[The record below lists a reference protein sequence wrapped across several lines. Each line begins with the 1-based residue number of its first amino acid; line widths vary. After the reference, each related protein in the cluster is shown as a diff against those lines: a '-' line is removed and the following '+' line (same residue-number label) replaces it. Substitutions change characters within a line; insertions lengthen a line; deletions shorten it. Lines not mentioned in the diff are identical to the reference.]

1 MPTVPLRDMV
11 VFPHVSTP
19 ILIGRPF
26 SIEAV
31 RRAWEGN
38 KLIFLPVQYDK
49 DKEQVGEED
58 ISKVG
63 TIARILRVATVE
75 DNRLKV
81 IVEGLARGEAE
92 KYFFDDYIRAKV
104 KVIKD
109 EVPKLT
115 PEDRAL
121 MQEIKELLEQA
132 VAYGKRIIPDM
143 LYLIKSEEDP
153 VKFTDL
159 VASVLDLK
167 TEEALKLLE
176 TKDVRERLKL
186 IYQYL
191 LREVNLLELQH
202 KIREQARKTMEKE
215 QKEYFLRHQLKAIQ
229 EELGVG
235 KNPEV
240 EEYKKKLQRLKLP
253 KEVKEQIEKEIE
265 RLERLHPDSAEA
277 GVLRTWLDWVLEL
290 PWNKRTR
297 DRYDL
302 KRAKAIL
309 DEDHYDLEKI
319 KERIIEYL
327 AVRKLTKGK
336 NKGPILLFVG
346 PPGVGKTSLGRSIA
360 KALGRKFAR
369 ISLGGV
375 RDEAEIRGHRRTYVG
390 AMPGKIMQ
398 AIKRVGVKNPVL
410 MLDEIDKMAVSFQGD
425 PAAAL
430 LEVLD
435 PEQNKNFVDHYI
447 NLPFDLSEVIFICT
461 ANRLDTIP
469 LPLLDRMEVLRLSGY
484 SEEEKLEIAK
494 RHLIPKLI
502 KEHGF
507 KPEEVQFTD
516 EAILEIIRRYTHEA
530 GVRNLQRQIGA
541 VLRKLAVKK
550 LEGEQ
555 PPFVVTP
562 ELVRKLL
569 GTPRYIPSKKEKPM
583 VGVVTGLAW
592 TELGGEIMF
601 IEATKMP
608 GKGRLTL
615 TGKLGEVMKE
625 SAHTALS
632 YIKANAERYG
642 INPEDFEKYDVH
654 IHVPEAA
661 IPKDGPSAGV
671 ALATALLSLFTETP
685 VRNDI
690 AMTGEITLLGEVLPV
705 GGIKE
710 KILAAKRAGIYEVIL
725 PKENEKEVMEDLP
738 AFVRD
743 KMTFHFVDNVEQV
756 FDLALVKDKK
766 ETPKGENKKENSQKG
781 ELKNTDKTNREK
793 KSEKVPSGDNN
804 GKGNS

>member
-1 MPTVPLRDMV
+1 MGPISILKRLMVAVFAPPFGERNIELPEEILLFTVPLRDIV
-11 VFPHVSTP
+11 VFPHTSMP
-19 ILIGRPF
+19 LLIGRPF

-31 RRAWEGN
+31 RRAWESN
-38 KLIFLPVQYDK
+38 KLLFLPIQYDK
-49 DKEQVGEED
+49 EKEEVGEGD
-58 ISKVG
+58 ISKIG
-63 TIARILRVATVE
+63 TVARIIRVAAVE
-75 DNRLKV
+75 DNRLK
-81 IVEGLARGEAE
+81 ILVEGLARAEAE
-92 KYFFDDYIRAKV
+92 KYFFDDVVTAKV
-104 KVIKD
+104 KVFKEEI
-109 EVPKLT
+109 PPLT

-121 MQEIKELLEQA
+121 IQEIKDLLEKA
-132 VAYGKRIIPDM
+132 VSLGKRIIPDM
-143 LYLIKSEEDP
+143 LYLIKSEENP
-153 VKFTDL
+153 LKFADL

-167 TEEALKLLE
+167 THEALKLLE
-176 TKDVRERLKL
+176 TKDLKRRLKL
-186 IYQYL
+186 VYEYL
-191 LREVNLLELQH
+191 FREVSLLELQQ

-240 EEYKKKLQRLKLP
+240 EEYRKKLAKLKLP
-253 KEVKEQIEKEIE
+253 AEVKKQIEKEIE

-290 PWNKRTR
+290 PWNKKTR

-302 KRAKAIL
+302 KKAREIL
-309 DEDHYDLEKI
+309 DRDHYDLEKI
-319 KERIIEYL
+319 KERIIEFL

-336 NKGPILLFVG
+336 TKGPILLFAG

-360 KALGRKFAR
+360 EALGRKFAR

-494 RHLIPKLI
+494 KHLLPKLI
-502 KEHGF
+502 PQHGL
-507 KPEEVQFTD
+507 KPEEVIFTD
-516 EAILEIIRRYTHEA
+516 EALLEIIRRYTHEA
-530 GVRNLQRQIGA
+530 GVRNLQRQISA

-550 LEGEQ
+550 LEGEK
-555 PPFVVTP
+555 PPFEVTP
-562 ELVRKLL
+562 QLVRKFL
-569 GTPRYIPSKKEKPM
+569 GTPRYVPTKKEKPM

-601 IEATKMP
+601 IEAIKMK
-608 GKGRLTL
+608 GKGKLTL

-625 SAHTALS
+625 SAQTALS
-632 YIKANAERYG
+632 YIRANAERYG
-642 INPEDFEKYDVH
+642 VDPKVFEEYDVH

-661 IPKDGPSAGV
+661 IPKDGPSAGI
-671 ALATALLSLFTETP
+671 ALATALRSLFTETP

-690 AMTGEITLLGEVLPV
+690 AMTGEITLTGEVLPV

-725 PKENEKEVMEDLP
+725 PKENEKEVKEDLP
-738 AFVRD
+738 GFVRE
-743 KMTFHFVDNVEQV
+743 KMKFHFVGNVEEV
-756 FDLALVKDKK
+756 FNLALV
-766 ETPKGENKKENSQKG
+766 S
-781 ELKNTDKTNREK
+781 
-793 KSEKVPSGDNN
+793 
-804 GKGNS
+804 

>member
-1 MPTVPLRDMV
+1 MVVSFVPPMGMGKPQLPEELVLHTVPLRDLV

-19 ILIGRPF
+19 LLIGRPF

-49 DKEQVGEED
+49 EKEEVGEGD
-58 ISKVG
+58 ISKIG
-63 TIARILRVATVE
+63 TVARLLRIATVE

-81 IVEGLARGEAE
+81 VVEGLARGEAE
-92 KYFFDDYIRAKV
+92 KYFFDDVITAKV
-104 KVIKD
+104 KVLKEEIT
-109 EVPKLT
+109 ELS

-121 MQEIKELLEQA
+121 IQEIKDLLEQA

-143 LYLIKSEEDP
+143 LYLIKSEENP
-153 VKFTDL
+153 AKFADL

-176 TKDVRERLKL
+176 TQDLKERLKL
-186 IYQYL
+186 IHQYL
-191 LREVNLLELQH
+191 YREVNLLELQQR
-202 KIREQARKTMEKE
+202 IREQARRTMEKE

-240 EEYKKKLQRLKLP
+240 EEYRKKLEALKLP
-253 KEVKEQIEKEIE
+253 EEIKEQIEKEIE

-277 GVLRTWLDWVLEL
+277 GVLRTWLDWVLSL

-302 KRAKAIL
+302 KRARKIL
-309 DEDHYDLEKI
+309 DRDHYDLEKI

-336 NKGPILLFVG
+336 TKGPILLFVG
-346 PPGVGKTSLGRSIA
+346 PPGVGKTSLGKSIA
-360 KALGRKFAR
+360 EALNRKFIR

-398 AIKRVGVKNPVL
+398 AIRKVGVKNPVM

-435 PEQNKNFVDHYI
+435 PEQNKEFVDHYI

-502 KEHGF
+502 PEHGL

-550 LEGEQ
+550 LEGEK

-569 GTPRYIPSKKEKPM
+569 GTPRYIPTKKEKPL

-601 IEATKMP
+601 IEAIKMK
-608 GKGRLTL
+608 GKGKLIL
-615 TGKLGEVMKE
+615 TGKLGEVMRE
-625 SAHTALS
+625 SAQAALS
-632 YIKANAERYG
+632 YIRANAERYG
-642 INPEDFEKYDVH
+642 IDPEVFDKYDVH

-671 ALATALLSLFTETP
+671 ALATALRSLFTDTP

-690 AMTGEITLLGEVLPV
+690 AMTGEITLIGEVLPV

-738 AFVRD
+738 EFVRE
-743 KMTFHFVDNVEQV
+743 KMRFHFVDNVEQV
-756 FDLALVKDKK
+756 FDLALVKD
-766 ETPKGENKKENSQKG
+766 GE
-781 ELKNTDKTNREK
+781 
-793 KSEKVPSGDNN
+793 KSHRRD
-804 GKGNS
+804 

>member
-1 MPTVPLRDMV
+1 MAFIGGNLFEKLELPEEILLNTVPLRDLV
-11 VFPHVSTP
+11 VFPNTVMP
-19 ILIGRPF
+19 LFIGRPF
-26 SIEAV
+26 SVEAI

-38 KLIFLPVQYDK
+38 KFIFLPVQYDK
-49 DKEQVGEED
+49 EKEEVTEED
-58 ISKVG
+58 ISKFG
-63 TIARILRVATVE
+63 TVAKILRVATVE

-81 IVEGLARGEAE
+81 LVQGLSRGEALN
-92 KYFFDDYIRAKV
+92 YFFNEAITAKV
-104 KVIKD
+104 KVLK
-109 EVPKLT
+109 ETVGELSL
-115 PEDRAL
+115 EDKAL
-121 MQEIKELLEQA
+121 IQEIKDLLDNA
-132 VAYGKRIIPDM
+132 VALGKKVLPDL
-143 LYLIKSEEDP
+143 LYLIKSLEDP

-159 VASVLDLK
+159 VASVLELK
-167 TEEALKLLE
+167 TEEALELLQTTDVKQRLKKVYEYLYREVSLLE
-176 TKDVRERLKL
+176 
-186 IYQYL
+186 IQ
-191 LREVNLLELQH
+191 Q

-240 EEYKKKLQRLKLP
+240 EEYKKKLEALKLP
-253 KEVKEQIEKEIE
+253 KEIKEQIEKEIE

-277 GVLRTWLDWVLEL
+277 GVLRTWLDWVLSL
-290 PWNKRTR
+290 PWNKKTR
-297 DRYDL
+297 DIYNLD
-302 KRAKAIL
+302 RARKIL

-319 KERIIEYL
+319 KDRIIEYL

-336 NKGPILLFVG
+336 TKGPILLFVG

-390 AMPGKIMQ
+390 AMPGKIIQ

-410 MLDEIDKMAVSFQGD
+410 MLDEIDKMSISFQGD

-502 KEHGF
+502 PEHGF
-507 KPEEVQFTD
+507 KPEEVRFTD

-530 GVRNLQRQIGA
+530 CVRNLQRQIGA

-550 LEGEQ
+550 LQGEK

-562 ELVRKLL
+562 DLVRKFL
-569 GTPRYIPSKKEKPM
+569 GTPRYVPTKKKEPK

-601 IEATKMP
+601 IEAIKMK
-608 GKGRLTL
+608 GKGRLIL

-625 SAHTALS
+625 SAQTALS
-632 YIKANAERYG
+632 FIRANAEKYG
-642 INPEDFEKYDVH
+642 IDPEDFEKYDVH

-661 IPKDGPSAGV
+661 IPKDGPSAGI
-671 ALATALLSLFTETP
+671 AIATALLSVFTNRK

-690 AMTGEITLLGEVLPV
+690 AMTGEITLTGEVLPV
-705 GGIKE
+705 GGLKE
-710 KILAAKRAGIYEVIL
+710 KILAAKRAEIYEVIL
-725 PKENEKEVMEDLP
+725 PKDNEKEVMEDLP
-738 AFVRD
+738 SFVRE
-743 KMTFHFVDNVEQV
+743 KMKFHFVKDVNTV
-756 FDLALVKDKK
+756 FDLALLS
-766 ETPKGENKKENSQKG
+766 T
-781 ELKNTDKTNREK
+781 
-793 KSEKVPSGDNN
+793 
-804 GKGNS
+804 

>member
-1 MPTVPLRDMV
+1 MFTNPFGTPELPERLSLPTVPLRDLV
-11 VFPHVSTP
+11 VFPHTVSP
-19 ILIGRPF
+19 LFVGRPF

-31 RRAWEGN
+31 RRAWEGD
-38 KLIFLPVQYDK
+38 KLIFLPVQFDK
-49 DKEQVGEED
+49 DKEEVSEGD
-58 ISKVG
+58 FSKVG
-63 TIARILRVATVE
+63 TVARILRLTSIE

-81 IVEGLARGEAE
+81 LVQGLSRGEALS
-92 KYFFDDYIRAKV
+92 YGFGDYITADV
-104 KVIKD
+104 KVLK
-109 EVPKLT
+109 EKPSELSV
-115 PEDRAL
+115 EDRAL
-121 MQEIKELLEQA
+121 IQEIKELLDRA
-132 VAYGKRIIPDM
+132 VALGKKVIPDM
-143 LYLIKSEEDP
+143 LYLIKSTDDP
-153 VKFTDL
+153 AKLTDL
-159 VASVLDLK
+159 VASILDLK
-167 TEEALKLLE
+167 TPEALELLE
-176 TKDVRERLKL
+176 TTDVRERLKKV
-186 IYQYL
+186 YEL
-191 LREVNLLELQH
+191 LAREVTLLEIQQ
-202 KIREQARKTMEKE
+202 KIREQARKTVEKE

-229 EELGVG
+229 EELGMG

-240 EEYKKKLQRLKLP
+240 EEYRKKLQKLKLP

-302 KRAKAIL
+302 KRAEEIL
-309 DEDHYDLEKI
+309 NRDHYDLEKI
-319 KERIIEYL
+319 KERIVEYL

-336 NKGPILLFVG
+336 TKGPILLFVG

-360 KALGRKFAR
+360 KALGRKFER

-398 AIKRVGVKNPVL
+398 AIKRAGVKNPVL
-410 MLDEIDKMAVSFQGD
+410 MLDEIDKLAVSYQGD

-461 ANRLDTIP
+461 ANRTDTIP
-469 LPLLDRMEVLRLSGY
+469 TPLLDRMETLRLSGY

-502 KEHGF
+502 PEHGL
-507 KPEEVQFTD
+507 KPDEVEFTD

-541 VLRKLAVKK
+541 VLRKVALKK
-550 LEGEQ
+550 LKGEK
-555 PPFVVTP
+555 PPFVITA
-562 ELVRKLL
+562 EDVRKFL
-569 GTPRYIPSKKEKPM
+569 GTPRYIPSKKEKPS

-601 IEATKMP
+601 IEATKLQG
-608 GKGRLTL
+608 GKGKLIL

-625 SAHTALS
+625 SAQTALS
-632 YIKANAERYG
+632 FIRANADKYG
-642 INPEDFEKYDVH
+642 INPEDFDKYDIH

-661 IPKDGPSAGV
+661 IPKDGPSAGI
-671 ALATALLSLFTETP
+671 ALATALLSVFTERP

-690 AMTGEITLLGEVLPV
+690 AMTGEITLTGEVLPV

-725 PKENEKEVMEDLP
+725 PKENEKEVREDLP
-738 AFVRD
+738 DFVRD
-743 KMTFHFVDNVEQV
+743 KMNFHFVDRV
-756 FDLALVKDKK
+756 
-766 ETPKGENKKENSQKG
+766 
-781 ELKNTDKTNREK
+781 
-793 KSEKVPSGDNN
+793 EKVFEKALLD
-804 GKGNS
+804 

>member
-1 MPTVPLRDMV
+1 MVAVFAPPFGEKNIELPEELVLFTVPLRDIV
-11 VFPHVSTP
+11 VFPHISMP
-19 ILIGRPF
+19 LLIGRPF

-31 RRAWEGN
+31 RRAWESN
-38 KLIFLPVQYDK
+38 RLIFLPVQYDK
-49 DKEQVGEED
+49 EKEEVGEED
-58 ISKVG
+58 ISKIG
-63 TIARILRVATVE
+63 TVARIIRIATVE
-75 DNRLKV
+75 DNRLK
-81 IVEGLARGEAE
+81 ILVEGLARAEAE
-92 KYFFDDYIRAKV
+92 KYFFDDVVTAKV
-104 KVIKD
+104 KILKE
-109 EVPKLT
+109 EVPELT
-115 PEDRAL
+115 PEDKAL
-121 MQEIKELLEQA
+121 IQEIKELLEKA
-132 VAYGKRIIPDM
+132 VSLGKRIIPDM

-153 VKFTDL
+153 VKFADF

-167 TEEALKLLE
+167 THDALKLLE
-176 TKDVRERLKL
+176 TRDLRERLKL
-186 IYQYL
+186 AYQFLYK
-191 LREVNLLELQH
+191 EVSLLELQQR
-202 KIREQARKTMEKE
+202 IREQARKTMEKE
-215 QKEYFLRHQLKAIQ
+215 QREYFLRHQLKAIQ

-240 EEYKKKLQRLKLP
+240 EEYREKLSKLNLP
-253 KEVKEQIEKEIE
+253 AEVKKQIEKEME

-290 PWNKRTR
+290 PWNKKTR
-297 DRYDL
+297 DRYNL
-302 KRAKAIL
+302 KRAKEIL
-309 DEDHYDLEKI
+309 DRDHYDLEKI
-319 KERIIEYL
+319 KERITEFL

-336 NKGPILLFVG
+336 TKGPILLFVG

-360 KALGRKFAR
+360 EALGRKFVR

-398 AIKRVGVKNPVL
+398 AIKRAGVKNPVL

-494 RHLIPKLI
+494 KHLIPKLI
-502 KEHGF
+502 PQHGL
-507 KPEEVQFTD
+507 KREEVLFTD
-516 EAILEIIRRYTHEA
+516 EALLEIIRRYTHEA
-530 GVRNLQRQIGA
+530 GVRNLQRQISA

-550 LEGEQ
+550 LEGEK
-555 PPFVVTP
+555 PPFKITP
-562 ELVRKLL
+562 ESVRKFL
-569 GTPRYIPSKKEKPM
+569 GTPRYVPSKKEKPM

-601 IEATKMP
+601 IEAIKMK
-608 GKGRLTL
+608 GKGKLTL

-625 SAHTALS
+625 SAQTALS
-632 YIKANAERYG
+632 YIRANAEKYG
-642 INPEDFEKYDVH
+642 IDSKVFEEYDVH

-661 IPKDGPSAGV
+661 IPKDGPSAGI
-671 ALATALLSLFTETP
+671 ALATALRSLFTDTP
-685 VRNDI
+685 VRNDL
-690 AMTGEITLLGEVLPV
+690 AMTGEITLTGEVLPV

-725 PKENEKEVMEDLP
+725 PKENEKEVTEDLP
-738 AFVRD
+738 EFVRD
-743 KMTFHFVDNVEQV
+743 KMKFHFVENVEQV
-756 FDLALVKDKK
+756 FDLALV
-766 ETPKGENKKENSQKG
+766 
-781 ELKNTDKTNREK
+781 R
-793 KSEKVPSGDNN
+793 
-804 GKGNS
+804 

>member
-1 MPTVPLRDMV
+1 MAFIGGNIFEKIELPEEILLNTVPLRDLV
-11 VFPHVSTP
+11 VFPNTVMP
-19 ILIGRPF
+19 LFIGRPF
-26 SIEAV
+26 SVEAV

-38 KLIFLPVQYDK
+38 KLLFLPVQYDK
-49 DKEQVGEED
+49 EKEEINEKD
-58 ISKVG
+58 ISKFG
-63 TIARILRVATVE
+63 TVAKILRVATVE

-81 IVEGLARGEAE
+81 LVQGLSRGEALN
-92 KYFFDDYIRAKV
+92 YFFDDAITAKV
-104 KVIKD
+104 KVLKERIG
-109 EVPKLT
+109 ELSL
-115 PEDRAL
+115 EDKAL
-121 MQEIKELLEQA
+121 LQEIKELLDNA
-132 VAYGKRIIPDM
+132 VALGKKVLPDL
-143 LYLIKSEEDP
+143 LYLIKSLEDP

-159 VASVLDLK
+159 VASVLELK
-167 TEEALKLLE
+167 TEEALELLQ
-176 TKDVRERLKL
+176 TTDVKQRLKK
-186 IYQYL
+186 IYEYL
-191 LREVNLLELQH
+191 YREVNLLEIQQ

-240 EEYKKKLQRLKLP
+240 EEYKKKLEALKLP
-253 KEVKEQIEKEIE
+253 KEIKEQIEKEIE

-277 GVLRTWLDWVLEL
+277 GVLRTWLDWVLSL
-290 PWNKRTR
+290 PWNKKTR
-297 DRYDL
+297 DIYDL
-302 KRAKAIL
+302 ERAKKIL

-336 NKGPILLFVG
+336 TKGPILLFVG

-398 AIKRVGVKNPVL
+398 AIKRAGVKNPVL

-494 RHLIPKLI
+494 KHLIPKLI
-502 KEHGF
+502 PQHGL
-507 KPEEVQFTD
+507 KREEVLFTD
-516 EAILEIIRRYTHEA
+516 EALLEIIRRYTHEA
-530 GVRNLQRQIGA
+530 GVRNLQRQISA

-550 LEGEQ
+550 LEGEK
-555 PPFVVTP
+555 PPFKITP
-562 ELVRKLL
+562 ESVRKFL
-569 GTPRYIPSKKEKPM
+569 GTPRYVPSKKEKPM

-601 IEATKMP
+601 IEAIKMK
-608 GKGRLTL
+608 GKGKLTL

-625 SAHTALS
+625 SAQTALS
-632 YIKANAERYG
+632 YIRANAEKYG
-642 INPEDFEKYDVH
+642 IDSKVFEEYDVH

-661 IPKDGPSAGV
+661 IPKDGPSAGI
-671 ALATALLSLFTETP
+671 ALATALRSLFTDTP
-685 VRNDI
+685 VRNDL
-690 AMTGEITLLGEVLPV
+690 AMTGEITLTGEVLPV

-725 PKENEKEVMEDLP
+725 PKENEKEVTEDLP
-738 AFVRD
+738 EFVRD
-743 KMTFHFVDNVEQV
+743 KMKFHFVENVEQV
-756 FDLALVKDKK
+756 FDLALV
-766 ETPKGENKKENSQKG
+766 
-781 ELKNTDKTNREK
+781 R
-793 KSEKVPSGDNN
+793 
-804 GKGNS
+804 

>member
-1 MPTVPLRDMV
+1 MVAVFAPPFGERNIELPEEILLFTVPLRDIV
-11 VFPHVSTP
+11 VFPHTSMP
-19 ILIGRPF
+19 LLIGRPF

-31 RRAWEGN
+31 RRAWESN
-38 KLIFLPVQYDK
+38 KLLFLPIQYDK
-49 DKEQVGEED
+49 EKEEVGEGD
-58 ISKVG
+58 ISKIG
-63 TIARILRVATVE
+63 TVARIIRVAAVE
-75 DNRLKV
+75 DNRLK
-81 IVEGLARGEAE
+81 ILVEGLARAEAE
-92 KYFFDDYIRAKV
+92 KYFFDDVVTAKV
-104 KVIKD
+104 KVFKEEI
-109 EVPKLT
+109 PPLT

-121 MQEIKELLEQA
+121 IQEIKDLLEKA
-132 VAYGKRIIPDM
+132 VSLGKRIIPDM
-143 LYLIKSEEDP
+143 LYLIKSEENP
-153 VKFTDL
+153 LKFADL

-167 TEEALKLLE
+167 THEALKLLE
-176 TKDVRERLKL
+176 TKDLKRRLKL
-186 IYQYL
+186 IYEYL
-191 LREVNLLELQH
+191 FREVSLLELQQ

-240 EEYKKKLQRLKLP
+240 EEYRKKLAKLKLP
-253 KEVKEQIEKEIE
+253 AEVKKQIEKEIE

-290 PWNKRTR
+290 PWNKKTR

-302 KRAKAIL
+302 KKAREIL
-309 DEDHYDLEKI
+309 DRDHYDLEKI
-319 KERIIEYL
+319 KERIIEFL

-336 NKGPILLFVG
+336 TKGPILLFAG

-360 KALGRKFAR
+360 EALGRKFAR

-494 RHLIPKLI
+494 KHLLPKLI
-502 KEHGF
+502 PQHGL
-507 KPEEVQFTD
+507 KPEEVIFTD
-516 EAILEIIRRYTHEA
+516 EALLEIIRRYTHEA
-530 GVRNLQRQIGA
+530 GVRNLQRQISA

-550 LEGEQ
+550 LEGEK
-555 PPFVVTP
+555 PPFEVTP
-562 ELVRKLL
+562 QLVRKFL
-569 GTPRYIPSKKEKPM
+569 GTPRYVPTKKEKPM

-601 IEATKMP
+601 IEAIKMK
-608 GKGRLTL
+608 GKGKLTL

-625 SAHTALS
+625 SAQTALS
-632 YIKANAERYG
+632 YIRANAERYG
-642 INPEDFEKYDVH
+642 VDPKVFEEYDVH

-661 IPKDGPSAGV
+661 IPKDGPSAGI
-671 ALATALLSLFTETP
+671 ALATALRSLFTETP

-690 AMTGEITLLGEVLPV
+690 AMTGEITLTGEVLPV

-725 PKENEKEVMEDLP
+725 PKENEKEVKEDLP
-738 AFVRD
+738 GFVRE
-743 KMTFHFVDNVEQV
+743 KMKFHFVGNVEEV
-756 FDLALVKDKK
+756 FNLALV
-766 ETPKGENKKENSQKG
+766 S
-781 ELKNTDKTNREK
+781 
-793 KSEKVPSGDNN
+793 
-804 GKGNS
+804 

>member
-1 MPTVPLRDMV
+1 MVAVFAPPFGERNIELPEEILLFTVPLRDIV
-11 VFPHVSTP
+11 VFPHTSMP
-19 ILIGRPF
+19 LLIGRPF

-31 RRAWEGN
+31 RRAWESN
-38 KLIFLPVQYDK
+38 KLLFLPIQYDK
-49 DKEQVGEED
+49 EKEEVGEGD
-58 ISKVG
+58 ISKIG
-63 TIARILRVATVE
+63 TVARIIRVAAVE
-75 DNRLKV
+75 DNRLK
-81 IVEGLARGEAE
+81 ILVEGLARAEAE
-92 KYFFDDYIRAKV
+92 KYFFDDVVTAKV
-104 KVIKD
+104 KVFKEEI
-109 EVPKLT
+109 PPLT

-121 MQEIKELLEQA
+121 IQEIKDLLEKA
-132 VAYGKRIIPDM
+132 VSLGKRIIPDM
-143 LYLIKSEEDP
+143 LYLIKSEENP
-153 VKFTDL
+153 LKFADL

-167 TEEALKLLE
+167 THEALKLLE
-176 TKDVRERLKL
+176 TKDLKRRLKL
-186 IYQYL
+186 VYEYL
-191 LREVNLLELQH
+191 FREVSLLELQQ

-240 EEYKKKLQRLKLP
+240 EEYRKKLAKLKLP
-253 KEVKEQIEKEIE
+253 AEVKKQIEKEIE

-290 PWNKRTR
+290 PWNKKTR

-302 KRAKAIL
+302 KKAREIL
-309 DEDHYDLEKI
+309 DRDHYDLEKI
-319 KERIIEYL
+319 KERIIEFL

-336 NKGPILLFVG
+336 TKGPILLFAG

-360 KALGRKFAR
+360 EALGRKFAR

-494 RHLIPKLI
+494 KHLLPKLI
-502 KEHGF
+502 PQHGL
-507 KPEEVQFTD
+507 KPEEVIFTD
-516 EAILEIIRRYTHEA
+516 EALLEIIRRYTHEA
-530 GVRNLQRQIGA
+530 GVRNLQRQISA

-550 LEGEQ
+550 LEGEK
-555 PPFVVTP
+555 PPFEVTP
-562 ELVRKLL
+562 QLVRKFL
-569 GTPRYIPSKKEKPM
+569 GTPRYVPTKKEKPM

-601 IEATKMP
+601 IEAIKMK
-608 GKGRLTL
+608 GKGKLTL

-625 SAHTALS
+625 SAQTALS
-632 YIKANAERYG
+632 YIRANAERYG
-642 INPEDFEKYDVH
+642 VDPKVFEEYDVH

-661 IPKDGPSAGV
+661 IPKDGPSAGI
-671 ALATALLSLFTETP
+671 ALATALRSLFTETP

-690 AMTGEITLLGEVLPV
+690 AMTGEITLTGEVLPV

-725 PKENEKEVMEDLP
+725 PKENEKEVKEDLP
-738 AFVRD
+738 GFVRE
-743 KMTFHFVDNVEQV
+743 KMKFHFVGNVEEV
-756 FDLALVKDKK
+756 FNLALV
-766 ETPKGENKKENSQKG
+766 S
-781 ELKNTDKTNREK
+781 
-793 KSEKVPSGDNN
+793 
-804 GKGNS
+804 

>member
-1 MPTVPLRDMV
+1 MGKPQLPEELVLNTVPLRDLV

-19 ILIGRPF
+19 LLIGRPF

-38 KLIFLPVQYDK
+38 KLLFLPVQYDK
-49 DKEQVGEED
+49 DKEEVGEGD

-63 TIARILRVATVE
+63 TVARLLRIATVE
-75 DNRLKV
+75 DNRLKIV
-81 IVEGLARGEAE
+81 VEGLARGEAE
-92 KYFFDDYIRAKV
+92 KYFFDDVITAKV
-104 KVIKD
+104 KILK
-109 EVPKLT
+109 EEIPELS

-121 MQEIKELLEQA
+121 IQEIKDLLEKA

-143 LYLIKSEEDP
+143 LYTIKGEDNP
-153 VKFTDL
+153 VKFADL

-176 TKDVRERLKL
+176 TKDLKERLKL
-186 IYQYL
+186 IHQYL
-191 LREVNLLELQH
+191 YREVNLLELQQ
-202 KIREQARKTMEKE
+202 KIREQARRTMEKE

-240 EEYKKKLQRLKLP
+240 EEYRKKLAKLKLP
-253 KEVKEQIEKEIE
+253 KEIREQIEKEIE

-277 GVLRTWLDWVLEL
+277 GVLRTWLDWVLDL

-302 KRAKAIL
+302 KRAREIL
-309 DEDHYDLEKI
+309 DRDHYDLEKI

-327 AVRKLTKGK
+327 AVRKLTRGK
-336 NKGPILLFVG
+336 TKGPILLFAG
-346 PPGVGKTSLGRSIA
+346 PPGVGKTSLGKSIA

-502 KEHGF
+502 PEHGL
-507 KPEEVQFTD
+507 KPEEVRFTD

-550 LEGEQ
+550 LEGEK

-569 GTPRYIPSKKEKPM
+569 GTPRYIPSKKEKPL

-601 IEATKMP
+601 IEAIKMK

-625 SAHTALS
+625 SAQTALS
-632 YIKANAERYG
+632 YIRANAEKYG
-642 INPEDFEKYDVH
+642 IDSEMFDKYDVH

-671 ALATALLSLFTETP
+671 ALATALRSLFTDTP

-690 AMTGEITLLGEVLPV
+690 AMTGEITLIGEVLPV

-738 AFVRD
+738 EFVRE
-743 KMTFHFVDNVEQV
+743 KMKFHFVDNVEQV
-756 FDLALVKDKK
+756 FDLALVK
-766 ETPKGENKKENSQKG
+766 EGENQPQGENKENK
-781 ELKNTDKTNREK
+781 
-793 KSEKVPSGDNN
+793 PS
-804 GKGNS
+804 

>member
-1 MPTVPLRDMV
+1 MVAVFAPPFGERNIELPEEILLFTVPLRDIV
-11 VFPHVSTP
+11 VFPHTSMP
-19 ILIGRPF
+19 LLIGRPF

-31 RRAWEGN
+31 RRAWESN
-38 KLIFLPVQYDK
+38 KLLFLPIQYDK
-49 DKEQVGEED
+49 EKEEVGEGD

-63 TIARILRVATVE
+63 TVARIIRVAAVE
-75 DNRLKV
+75 DNRLK
-81 IVEGLARGEAE
+81 ILVEGLARAEAE
-92 KYFFDDYIRAKV
+92 KYFFDDVVTAKV
-104 KVIKD
+104 KVFKEEI
-109 EVPKLT
+109 PPLT
-115 PEDRAL
+115 PEDKAL
-121 MQEIKELLEQA
+121 IQEIKELLEKA
-132 VAYGKRIIPDM
+132 VSLGKRIIPDM
-143 LYLIKSEEDP
+143 LYLIKSEENP
-153 VKFTDL
+153 LKFADL

-167 TEEALKLLE
+167 TPEALKLLE
-176 TKDVRERLKL
+176 TKDLRQRLKL
-186 IYQYL
+186 IYEYL
-191 LREVNLLELQH
+191 YREVSLLELQQ

-240 EEYKKKLQRLKLP
+240 EEYRKKLAKLKLP
-253 KEVKEQIEKEIE
+253 AEVKKQIEKEIE

-290 PWNKRTR
+290 PWNKKTR

-302 KRAKAIL
+302 KRAREIL
-309 DEDHYDLEKI
+309 DRDHYDLEKI
-319 KERIIEYL
+319 KERITEYL

-336 NKGPILLFVG
+336 SKGPILLFVG

-360 KALGRKFAR
+360 EALGRKFAR

-461 ANRLDTIP
+461 ANRVDTIP

-494 RHLIPKLI
+494 RHLLPKLI
-502 KEHGF
+502 PQHGL
-507 KPEEVQFTD
+507 KPEEVIFTD
-516 EAILEIIRRYTHEA
+516 EALLEIIRRYTHEA
-530 GVRNLQRQIGA
+530 GVRNLQRQISA

-550 LEGEQ
+550 LEGEK
-555 PPFVVTP
+555 PPFEVTP
-562 ELVRKLL
+562 QLVRKFL
-569 GTPRYIPSKKEKPM
+569 GTPRYVPTKKEKPM

-601 IEATKMP
+601 IEAIKMK
-608 GKGRLTL
+608 GKGKLTL
-615 TGKLGEVMKE
+615 TGKLGDVMKE
-625 SAHTALS
+625 SAQTALS
-632 YIKANAERYG
+632 YIRANAEKYG
-642 INPEDFEKYDVH
+642 IDPKVFEEYDVH

-661 IPKDGPSAGV
+661 IPKDGPSAGI
-671 ALATALLSLFTETP
+671 ALATALRSLFTDTP

-690 AMTGEITLLGEVLPV
+690 AMTGEITLTGEVLPV

-725 PKENEKEVMEDLP
+725 PKENKKEVTEDLP
-738 AFVRD
+738 EFVRD
-743 KMTFHFVDNVEQV
+743 KMKFHFVGNVEEV
-756 FDLALVKDKK
+756 FNLALV
-766 ETPKGENKKENSQKG
+766 S
-781 ELKNTDKTNREK
+781 
-793 KSEKVPSGDNN
+793 
-804 GKGNS
+804 

>member
-1 MPTVPLRDMV
+1 MMVELGIPNFNNSELPDRLTLPTVPLRDLV
-11 VFPHVSTP
+11 IFPNTVSP
-19 ILIGRPF
+19 LFVGRPF

-38 KLIFLPVQYDK
+38 KLIFLPVQF
-49 DKEQVGEED
+49 DKEKEEITEED
-58 ISKVG
+58 FSKVG
-63 TIARILRVATVE
+63 TVARILRLSTIE
-75 DNRLKV
+75 DNRLKILV
-81 IVEGLARGEAE
+81 QGLSRGEAIN
-92 KYFFDDYIRAKV
+92 YSFGDYIKADV
-104 KVIKD
+104 KVLKDKPIKLS
-109 EVPKLT
+109 V
-115 PEDRAL
+115 EDKAL
-121 MQEIKELLEQA
+121 IQEIKELLDRA
-132 VAYGKRIIPDM
+132 VELGKKVIPDM
-143 LYLIKSEEDP
+143 LYLIKSTEDP
-153 VKFTDL
+153 AKLTDL
-159 VASVLDLK
+159 VASILELK
-167 TEEALKLLE
+167 TPEALELLE
-176 TKDVRERLKL
+176 TTDVRQRLKKV
-186 IYQYL
+186 YEL
-191 LREVNLLELQH
+191 LSREVNLLEIQN
-202 KIREQARKTMEKE
+202 KIREQARKTVEKE

-229 EELGVG
+229 EELGMG

-240 EEYKKKLQRLKLP
+240 EEYRKKLQKSKLP

-290 PWNKRTR
+290 PWNKKTR

-302 KRAKAIL
+302 KRAEEIL
-309 DEDHYDLEKI
+309 NRDHYDLDKI

-336 NKGPILLFVG
+336 TKGPILLFVG

-360 KALGRKFAR
+360 KALGRKFER

-398 AIKRVGVKNPVL
+398 AIKRTGVKNPVL
-410 MLDEIDKMAVSFQGD
+410 MLDEIDKLAVSYQGD

-461 ANRLDTIP
+461 ANRTDTIP
-469 LPLLDRMEVLRLSGY
+469 PPLLDRMEPLRLSGY

-502 KEHGF
+502 PEHGL
-507 KPEEVQFTD
+507 KPEEVKFTD

-541 VLRKLAVKK
+541 VLRKVALKK
-550 LEGEQ
+550 LQGEK
-555 PPFVVTP
+555 PPFVITA
-562 ELVRKLL
+562 EDVRKFL
-569 GTPRYIPSKKEKPM
+569 GTPRYISSKKEKPA

-592 TELGGEIMF
+592 TELGGDIMF
-601 IEATKMP
+601 IEATKLQG
-608 GKGRLTL
+608 GKGKLIL

-625 SAHTALS
+625 SAQTALS
-632 YIKANAERYG
+632 FIRANADKYG
-642 INPEDFEKYDVH
+642 INPEDFDKYDIH

-661 IPKDGPSAGV
+661 IPKDGPSAGI
-671 ALATALLSLFTETP
+671 ALATALLSIFTERP
-685 VRNDI
+685 VRSDI
-690 AMTGEITLLGEVLPV
+690 AMTGEITLTGEVLPV

-710 KILAAKRAGIYEVIL
+710 KILAAKRAGIYDVIL
-725 PKENEKEVMEDLP
+725 PKENEKEVKEDLP
-738 AFVRD
+738 DFVRD
-743 KMTFHFVDNVEQV
+743 KMNFHFVDRVEQV
-756 FDLALVKDKK
+756 FD
-766 ETPKGENKKENSQKG
+766 
-781 ELKNTDKTNREK
+781 
-793 KSEKVPSGDNN
+793 KVLLD
-804 GKGNS
+804 

>member
-1 MPTVPLRDMV
+1 MAIAFVPPFEGNKFSLPEELLLNTVPLRDLV

-19 ILIGRPF
+19 LLIGRPF

-38 KLIFLPVQYDK
+38 RLIFLPVQYDK
-49 DKEQVGEED
+49 DKEEVSEGD

-63 TIARILRVATVE
+63 TVARILRLTTVE

-81 IVEGLARGEAE
+81 VVEGLSRGEAE
-92 KYFFDDYIRAKV
+92 KYFFDDIITAKV
-104 KVIKD
+104 KVLKESIP
-109 EVPKLT
+109 ELG

-121 MQEIKELLEQA
+121 IQEIKNLLDKA
-132 VAYGKRIIPDM
+132 VAYGKRIFPDM
-143 LYLIKSEEDP
+143 LYTIKSEENP
-153 VKFTDL
+153 IRFADL
-159 VASVLDLK
+159 VASILDLN
-167 TEEALKLLE
+167 TSEALKILE
-176 TKDVRERLKL
+176 TKDLKERLKL
-186 IYQYL
+186 IHQYL
-191 LREVNLLELQH
+191 YREVNLLELQQ
-202 KIREQARKTMEKE
+202 KIREQARRTMEKE

-240 EEYKKKLQRLKLP
+240 EEYRKKLQKLKLP
-253 KEVKEQIEKEIE
+253 KEIKEQIEKEIE

-277 GVLRTWLDWVLEL
+277 GVLRTWLDWVLDL
-290 PWNKRTR
+290 PWNKKTR

-302 KRAKAIL
+302 KRAREIL
-309 DEDHYDLEKI
+309 DRDHYDLEKI

-336 NKGPILLFVG
+336 TKGPILLFAG
-346 PPGVGKTSLGRSIA
+346 PPGVGKTSLGKSIA

-502 KEHGF
+502 PEHGL

-550 LEGEQ
+550 LQGEK

-569 GTPRYIPSKKEKPM
+569 GTPRYIPSKKEKPL

-601 IEATKMP
+601 IEAIKMK

-625 SAHTALS
+625 SAQTALS
-632 YIKANAERYG
+632 YIRANAEKYG
-642 INPEDFEKYDVH
+642 INPEVFEQYDVH

-671 ALATALLSLFTETP
+671 ALATALRSLFTDTP

-690 AMTGEITLLGEVLPV
+690 AMTGEITLIGEVLPV

-725 PKENEKEVMEDLP
+725 PKENEKEVTEDLP
-738 AFVRD
+738 KFVRD
-743 KMTFHFVDNVEQV
+743 KMKFHFVDNVEQV
-756 FDLALVKDKK
+756 FDLALVKENK
-766 ETPKGENKKENSQKG
+766 ETEKGKK
-781 ELKNTDKTNREK
+781 
-793 KSEKVPSGDNN
+793 GD
-804 GKGNS
+804 S

>member
-1 MPTVPLRDMV
+1 MADIYTNPFGEQNLELPEELAIPTVPLRDLV
-11 VFPHVSTP
+11 VFPNTLTP
-19 ILIGRPF
+19 LLIGRPF
-26 SIEAV
+26 SMEAV

-38 KLIFLPVQYDK
+38 KLLFLPVQYDK
-49 DKEQVGEED
+49 DKEEVGEND

-63 TIARILRVATVE
+63 TVARVIRVATIE
-75 DNRLKV
+75 DNRLKILV
-81 IVEGLARGEAE
+81 QGLARGEAE
-92 KYFFDDYIRAKV
+92 KYFFDDTIVAKV
-104 KVIKD
+104 KVLKEKTPD
-109 EVPKLT
+109 ELT

-121 MQEIKELLEQA
+121 IQEIKDLLERA
-132 VAYGKRIIPDM
+132 VGLGKKVLPDM
-143 LYLIKSEEDP
+143 LYLIKSLEDP

-159 VASVLDLK
+159 VASVLELK

-176 TKDVRERLKL
+176 TPDVRQRLKL
-186 IYQYL
+186 LYEFVY
-191 LREVNLLELQH
+191 REVNLLELQQ

-215 QKEYFLRHQLKAIQ
+215 QREYFLRHQLKAIQ

-235 KNPEV
+235 INPEV
-240 EEYKKKLQRLKLP
+240 EEYKKKLKELKLP
-253 KEVKEQIEKEIE
+253 KEIEEQIEKEIE

-277 GVLRTWLDWVLEL
+277 GVLRTWLDWVLSL
-290 PWNKRTR
+290 PWNKKTR

-302 KRAKAIL
+302 KRAREIL
-309 DEDHYDLEKI
+309 DRDHYDLEKI

-336 NKGPILLFVG
+336 TKGPILLFVG
-346 PPGVGKTSLGRSIA
+346 PPGVGKTSLGKSIA
-360 KALGRKFAR
+360 EALNRKFIR

-390 AMPGKIMQ
+390 AMPGKIIQ
-398 AIKRVGVKNPVL
+398 AIKKVGVKNPVM
-410 MLDEIDKMAVSFQGD
+410 MLDEVDKMAVSFQGD

-435 PEQNKNFVDHYI
+435 PEQNKEFVDHYI

-502 KEHGF
+502 PEHGL
-507 KPEEVQFTD
+507 KPEEVIFTD

-530 GVRNLQRQIGA
+530 GVRNLQRQLGA

-550 LEGEQ
+550 LEGEK
-555 PPFVVTP
+555 PPFKVTP

-569 GTPRYIPSKKEKPM
+569 GTPRYIPSKKEKPL

-601 IEATKMP
+601 IEAIKMK
-608 GKGRLTL
+608 GKGKLIL

-625 SAHTALS
+625 SAQAALS
-632 YIKANAERYG
+632 YIRANAEKYG
-642 INPEDFEKYDVH
+642 IEPDAFEKYDVH

-671 ALATALLSLFTETP
+671 ALATALRSIFTDTP

-690 AMTGEITLLGEVLPV
+690 AMTGEITLIGEVLPV

-738 AFVRD
+738 EFVRE
-743 KMTFHFVDNVEQV
+743 KMKFHFVENVEEV
-756 FDLALVKDKK
+756 FKLALVK
-766 ETPKGENKKENSQKG
+766 
-781 ELKNTDKTNREK
+781 
-793 KSEKVPSGDNN
+793 
-804 GKGNS
+804 